1 MRESNFSQQK
11 LYQQLEMQLSDQMEK
26 YSREHNRFVYL
37 NIDKPDEPLKQIETN
52 DKSPRKIYT
61 IIEQIPEMK
70 ESRDNINT
78 NLNFDLK
85 TPEYDNL
92 ASESILTNEHIRTTL

>member
-1 MRESNFSQQK
+1 M
-11 LYQQLEMQLSDQMEK
+11 
-26 YSREHNRFVYL
+26 YL
-37 NIDKPDEPLKQIETN
+37 NIERPDEPLKPVETA
-52 DKSPRKIYT
+52 DKSPTSPRKIYT

-70 ESRDNINT
+70 ESRDLVQT
-78 NLNFDLK
+78 NFNLDLK